1 MFLAIVFKV
10 LCRQFSRSWLSTYIT
25 CLNSTWLVYTAFTYC
40 PCVYLKA
47 KSSTTPSANLFLSG
61 ANSSLYATY
70 LPPFPF
76 LSLSLSLSHFVFAPT
91 LVRLVSLLAD
101 GLIALKDLLPVWF
114 PSFRLVSIKLH
125 CCTGTRV
132 YTRSDLLW
140 PTPPLPTNSPPDLGP
155 ASSSLFLYIF
165 VPRIVRADWDRLIRL
180 APLRH
185 ARLFCQKE
193 KNRQKRKKQTLT

>member
-1 MFLAIVFKV
+1 MTRVHSIHLLP
-10 LCRQFSRSWLSTYIT
+10 LCLPKSEKLDDAVGEPFSLRSKQQPICYVSTSVSLS
-25 CLNSTWLVYTAFTYC
+25 
-40 PCVYLKA
+40 
-47 KSSTTPSANLFLSG
+47 
-61 ANSSLYATY
+61 
-70 LPPFPF
+70 

-140 PTPPLPTNSPPDLGP
+140 PTP
-155 ASSSLFLYIF
+155 LFLLTLLLILARPLHLFSCIYLSPESSERIET
-165 VPRIVRADWDRLIRL
+165 VWSGSPRCATPVFFAKRKKTVKR
-180 APLRH
+180 
-185 ARLFCQKE
+185 E
-193 KNRQKRKKQTLT
+193 KNRH

>member
-61 ANSSLYATY
+61 ANSSLYATH

-76 LSLSLSLSHFVFAPT
+76 LSLSLSLSLSLRFRSNSRPPRLFARWRFDCIKRSSAC
-91 LVRLVSLLAD
+91 LISLLSSR
-101 GLIALKDLLPVWF
+101 LYKTAL
-114 PSFRLVSIKLH
+114 LH
-125 CCTGTRV
+125 RH
-132 YTRSDLLW
+132 
-140 PTPPLPTNSPPDLGP
+140 
-155 ASSSLFLYIF
+155 
-165 VPRIVRADWDRLIRL
+165 PRIHKVWSPL
-180 APLRH
+180 AHPPSSY
-185 ARLFCQKE
+185 
-193 KNRQKRKKQTLT
+193 

>member
-61 ANSSLYATY
+61 ANSSLYATH

-76 LSLSLSLSHFVFAPT
+76 LSLSLSLSHLVFAPT

-140 PTPPLPTNSPPDLGP
+140 PTP
-155 ASSSLFLYIF
+155 LFLLTLLLILARPLHLFSCIYLSPESSERIET
-165 VPRIVRADWDRLIRL
+165 VWSGSPRCATPVFFAKRKKTVKR
-180 APLRH
+180 
-185 ARLFCQKE
+185 E
-193 KNRQKRKKQTLT
+193 KNRH